1 MTRRGALDSVT
12 RSLAP
17 STVRKVSG
25 IAELL
30 ADCRR
35 ELDRV
40 APCDLAAEIAAGAL
54 VVDTRPLDLRERDGE
69 LPDAVAIDRNV
80 LGCRLDRAA
89 RAGFPRPSLPTCESS
104 WSATR
109 DNEG

>member
-1 MTRRGALDSVT
+1 M
-12 RSLAP
+12 
-17 STVRKVSG
+17 SG

-80 LGCRLDRAA
+80 LGWRLD
-89 RAGFPRPSLPTCESS
+89 PS
-104 WSATR
+104 SASR
-109 DNEG
+109 IPEAIFADLRVIVVRNEG